1 MRVYEAEDAEEAAKA
16 EEADMWQFVLS
27 GIIILINIIRHFI
40 LLWSCLLSS
49 IQ

>member
-1 MRVYEAEDAEEAAKA
+1 MRVYEAEDAEEAAKAEEAEEAAKA

-40 LLWSCLLSS
+40 LL
-49 IQ
+49 